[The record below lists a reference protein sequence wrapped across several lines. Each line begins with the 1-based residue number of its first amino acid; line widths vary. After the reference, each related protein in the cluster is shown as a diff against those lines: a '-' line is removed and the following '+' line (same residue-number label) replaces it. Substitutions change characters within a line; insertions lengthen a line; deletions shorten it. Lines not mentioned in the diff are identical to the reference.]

1 MAEIGLV
8 PFARVAREVAGAV
21 LPRYRTRFSKHQF
34 TQPQLLALL
43 CVMRYE
49 DGTFREAEVRLSEH
63 QELRR
68 ALGLR
73 AVPDHTPLFRF
84 LSRWPEEALQQAR
97 AEVARRVPRTPT
109 RTRVA
114 IDATGLTHRAIS
126 TYYHRQVH
134 PHVKTKCSTAWL
146 KWLVVLDVDQQ
157 LLLAQAAH
165 RAPTNDCV
173 RLPELVGRAGQ
184 IARIGLVLADA
195 EFDTQRNHR
204 FIRHELGARS
214 VIPAKRCGPEWR
226 LHGVRAEM
234 RRAFPQRTYARRA
247 AGKCL
252 LPREAQALGPRS
264 GSLAAHAMPPSP
276 LARRGFQHLSLVVS
290 SLFQQGCQ
298 QSHPTSY
305 TLCFTAR
312 TTCVNFDRL

>member
-8 PFARVAREVAGAV
+8 PFARLALEVAGAV

-49 DGTFREAEVRLSEH
+49 EWTFREAEVRLSEH

-73 AVPDHTPLFRF
+73 AVPDHTTLFRF
-84 LSRWPEEALQQAR
+84 LNRLPEEALQA
-97 AEVARRVPRTPT
+97 AMGAVARRVPRTRT

-114 IDATGLTHRAIS
+114 IHATGLTHRAIS
-126 TYYHRQVH
+126 TYYHRQIH
-134 PHVKTKCSTAWL
+134 PHLKTKCSRAWL
-146 KWLVVLDVDQQ
+146 KWLVVVDLDRQ

-165 RAPTNDCV
+165 RAPTNDCA

-184 IARIGLVLADA
+184 ITRIGLVLADA
-195 EFDTQRNHR
+195 EFDTERNHR

-214 VIPAKRCGPEWR
+214 VIPAKRGRPEWR

-234 RRAFPQRTYARRA
+234 RRAFPRRTYARRA
-247 AGKCL
+247 LVESVFSSVKRKLSARAPGRSLRMQC
-252 LPREAQALGPRS
+252 RQALLLG
-264 GSLAAHAMPPSP
+264 LA
-276 LARRGFQHLSLVVS
+276 
-290 SLFQQGCQ
+290 
-298 QSHPTSY
+298 Y
-305 TLCFTAR
+305 
-312 TTCVNFDRL
+312 NIYRL